1 MEIILLEKVDNVGTL
16 GDKVS
21 VKSGFARNY
30 LIPQGKAVFASAENV
45 KQFEERRAELEQQAA
60 DKLAA
65 AEARKA
71 QIAALEEGVTIAHRA
86 GDEGKLFGSVG
97 PSDIADALTAMGQEV
112 AKREVRLSDG
122 PLRLLGEHTVELH
135 LHSDVNV
142 SVAVHVVADSE
153 AQAG

>member
-1 MEIILLEKVDNVGTL
+1 MEVILLEKVNNLGKL
-16 GDKVS
+16 GDKVK
-21 VKSGFARNY
+21 VRAGYGRNY
-30 LIPQGKAVFASAENV
+30 LIPNGIAAPATEDNIAKLEV
-45 KQFEERRAELEQQAA
+45 RRAELE
-60 DKLAA
+60 
-65 AEARKA
+65 KA
-71 QIAALEEGVTIAHRA
+71 QADSLAKAEGRAAGLRDLIVTIAARA

-112 AKREVRLSDG
+112 AKREVRLAEG

-153 AQAG
+153 AQPG

>member
-1 MEIILLEKVDNVGTL
+1 MEVILLEKVNNLGKL
-16 GDKVS
+16 GDKVK
-21 VKSGFARNY
+21 VRAGYGRNY
-30 LIPQGKAVFASAENV
+30 LIPNGIAVPATEDNIAKLEV
-45 KQFEERRAELEQQAA
+45 RRAELEKTQA
-60 DKLAA
+60 DSLARAEGRA
-65 AEARKA
+65 AGLRDL
-71 QIAALEEGVTIAHRA
+71 IVTITARA